1 MPDTARFNALCR
13 PFAENLFDTV
23 RHLSASPAP
32 RTGVT
37 RLGYSDEEEAVI
49 QYLETLGRSLGLET
63 ERDAAQ
69 NLWMTLPGEDRTL
82 PAALSRTLAQRK
94 PDHSQTRLPSAGDPL

>member
-1 MPDTARFNALCR
+1 MPDTAHFNALCR

-69 NLWMTLPGEDRTL
+69 NLWMTL
-82 PAALSRTLAQRK
+82 AQRE